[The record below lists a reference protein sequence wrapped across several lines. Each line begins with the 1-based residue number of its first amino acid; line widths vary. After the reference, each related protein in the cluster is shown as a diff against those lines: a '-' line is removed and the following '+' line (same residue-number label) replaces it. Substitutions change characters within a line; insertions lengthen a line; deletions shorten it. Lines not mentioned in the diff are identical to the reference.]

1 MKTFICVF
9 EPTIDARTNGAVP
22 LTIALNSTNAKLAS
36 AAAMIKLS
44 EAYPEAMDNFNTD
57 EPIVCEDSVG
67 SPRPALDKFDE
78 KFALEN
84 EFDGEKWVPVQYEDF
99 NKINVVIRIAAILL
113 FNKTQFTRSDVSKA
127 VSFVNESKEQHKI
140 RNIAEGLGK
149 IKQLDSMDAEQ
160 TYEIANAVFEFADDD
175 ISVIDA
181 IGLGN
186 NWLIEEPKSE
196 VETAHEEQVI
206 KRDYAMLDTEIA
218 LALLSNVD
226 IDDVKCSDVRRAKEL
241 ISNDDNAWKR
251 WSMSLRIYPDIL
263 DIPREKIF
271 SLITEARERTELLSD
286 ANARKA
292 FIDSKLGTNQPK
304 VTALGNGRFSVDNLI
319 QQPANDEQSSTT
331 VEEKPSVVEEKPPVI
346 EEKPR
351 RTRKKKEPA
360 KVEES
365 TATETATEQTK
376 EPEAV
381 VIKTTQSA
389 VQHDDFEQRA
399 TILEESLKQQ
409 SAEQQANMYIWQ
421 QVQRTDPR
429 FTKPLTGVGYT
440 GTSINGTYMVMR
452 ATEIFGPLGTG
463 WNYEVLE
470 SEFIDGMPLSEPI
483 YDEKN
488 KYIGARYLRDAD
500 GSLFCEQHHSIKIL
514 LWYIIEG
521 EVRGEI
527 ISYGATKFR
536 YKSNNGLVT
545 DIEVYKKSLTD
556 AIKKGLSMLGFSAD
570 VFLGMHDN
578 PEYVASNKL
587 EYEIKAATDSAE
599 DVTRVRKELDEK
611 FTKHTETMR
620 SAVTQNELR
629 GIASTLTREISTHI
643 KLAQDRGDKEYAKYL
658 SGRLRRLNEI
668 EKECIDLFKQKE
680 EAI

>member
-9 EPTIDARTNGAVP
+9 EPTIEARTNGAVP
-22 LTIALNSTNAKLAS
+22 LTIAFNAANAKI
-36 AAAMIKLS
+36 AAATAMIKLS
-44 EAYPEAMDNFNTD
+44 EEYPDSMDNFNID
-57 EPIVCEDSVG
+57 EPIICEDALG

-84 EFDGEKWVPVQYEDF
+84 EFDGEKWVPVIYEDF

-127 VSFVNESKEQHKI
+127 VSFVNESSDKPKI

-186 NWLIEEPKSE
+186 NWLIEEPKSAI
-196 VETAHEEQVI
+196 ETAHEEQVI

-226 IDDVKCSDVRRAKEL
+226 IDDVKGSDVRRAKEL

-331 VEEKPSVVEEKPPVI
+331 VEEKPSVVEEKP
-346 EEKPR
+346 K
-351 RTRKKKEPA
+351 RTRKKKEP
-360 KVEES
+360 
-365 TATETATEQTK
+365 ATETATEQTK

-620 SAVTQNELR
+620 SAVTPNELR
-629 GIASTLTREISTHI
+629 GITSTLTREISTHA
-643 KLAQDRGDKEYAKYL
+643 KLAKQRGDSEYEKYL
-658 SGRLRRLNEI
+658 NGRLRRLNEI
-668 EKECIDLFKQKE
+668 EKECLDKLKQKE